1 MDFSLVCKWGFGMV
15 LKNNAASK
23 ISKKSNEQEYTVR
36 KWINNCTEMNVS
48 LTSQFESIAN
58 LV

>member
-1 MDFSLVCKWGFGMV
+1 MDFFLVCKRNFRMI

-23 ISKKSNEQEYTVR
+23 INKKANEQEYTVR

-48 LTSQFESIAN
+48 LTCQFARQ
-58 LV
+58 